1 MNMVFDT
8 ANEAKDFFVEWSDG
22 ENFMVRLGRSRL
34 ERGLST
40 FFSFLLLWTIVRVLQ
55 LDHGD

>member
-1 MNMVFDT
+1 MDMVFGT

-22 ENFMVRLGRSRL
+22 ENFVVRLGRSRL

-40 FFSFLLLWTIVRVLQ
+40 FFSLLLL
-55 LDHGD
+55 

>member
-1 MNMVFDT
+1 MDMVFDT

-22 ENFMVRLGRSRL
+22 ENFVVRLGRSRL

-40 FFSFLLLWTIVRVLQ
+40 FFSFLLL
-55 LDHGD
+55 